1 MTTTRLVVKRDRSI
15 QEFDPLRI
23 YQAIYAAFQDIH
35 GEKHVNLDSV
45 HDVADYVYEIL
56 DNMAENEVEIERIQK
71 LIQAALMH
79 KGYFD
84 EAETFILYRKE
95 RADIRKAK
103 QEILEKDSLDSLD
116 KSFTFNQLKV
126 LASRYL
132 LRDLKTNE
140 LLESPAD
147 LFRRVATLIGLSDL
161 LHDPEIFDKDG
172 IEGDWVKD
180 YQTVTYDKYFKI
192 LDERF
197 INKYHFE
204 RFCNLYN
211 QLNNQGKM
219 KMALSFFMD
228 NFFVKLFDQKYEQTI
243 EEYYQLMTN
252 CQFMPNTPTLM
263 NAGTRIGGLSACFV
277 LHAPDSIDGYVRVTT
292 GDAAAIYRMA
302 GGVGINWS
310 DFRPEGC
317 DANGTPNA
325 ASGPVS
331 FIAMINTL
339 TDVVKGGGKRRG
351 ANMGILDINHPD
363 IEKFI
368 AVKTKAGV
376 YENFNLSVGIWEDYW
391 EALTSGKSEFQLFHK
406 THHQKDRLVNPQQLW
421 DLIARS
427 AWDSAEP
434 GVIFFDNINRV
445 NHMRNELGPIRATN
459 PCGEQ
464 ALPPNA
470 SCTLGSIN
478 IAKFVDKDLKVFKW
492 GEFAQVIRQS
502 TRFLDNVVSMN
513 KYPTEAIEEMA
524 LQERRLGLGVMGV
537 ADALY
542 MLRIPYNSKEGFEF
556 MATICRTLTSVSMD
570 ESINLAKERGPA
582 PLFNFSTQGI
592 DINNI
597 RTSSSLSIDQR
608 QDDLYKHGIRNTWN
622 TTVAPTGT
630 IAMIADTSYGIEPEY
645 ALVFKKKVTIGEFY
659 YANEVF
665 AKALKKEGLY
675 TEDIL
680 KQIADN
686 GGSCQSVKEIPQ
698 YIKDVFVTAMDIH
711 WADHIMAQGVCQQ
724 YIDNSISKTINM
736 AADVMVDDV
745 KNAYLLAHELGC
757 KGMTVYR
764 DNSRNEQ
771 VLHTNSSKTGKQL
784 RPSKFVIDYIKQRV
798 TNPYVKD
805 KLYQFFNISDNDFME
820 WSIPEIKLD
829 SNQILNNIVHSGGL
843 KITVNGRDDICHKC
857 GSKMVFIEGCKICNT
872 CQEGYCNV

>member
-1 MTTTRLVVKRDRSI
+1 MVTTLTTTRLVVKRDRSK

-35 GEKHVNLDSV
+35 GEKRVDVDSV

-56 DNMAENEVEIERIQK
+56 DNMADNEVEIERIQK
-71 LIQAALMH
+71 LIQSALMH

-103 QEILEKDSLDSLD
+103 QEILEKDTLDSLD

-132 LRDLKTNE
+132 LRDLKSNE

-161 LHDPEIFDKDG
+161 LHDPSLFDKDG
-172 IEGDWVKD
+172 KVENSITCPIPYYEMYSG
-180 YQTVTYDKYFKI
+180 I
-192 LDERF
+192 LQSLQ
-197 INKYHFE
+197 INEYHYEQFV
-204 RFCNLYN
+204 NLYC
-211 QLNNQGKM
+211 QLNNRGQM
-219 KMALSFFMD
+219 KRTLQEIVEIDLVS
-228 NFFVKLFDQKYEQTI
+228 LFCRKYEQRI
-243 EEYYQLMTN
+243 EEYYQLMAN

-277 LHAPDSIDGYVRVTT
+277 LHAPDSIDEYIRVTT

-310 DFRPEGC
+310 DFRPEGS
-317 DANGTPNA
+317 DANGVPNA

-406 THHQKDRLVNPQQLW
+406 THHEKDRLVNPQQLW

-427 AWDSAEP
+427 AWESAEP

-478 IAKFVDKDLKVFKW
+478 VAKFVDKDLKVFKW
-492 GEFAQVIRQS
+492 GDFAEVVRQA

-513 KYPTEAIEEMA
+513 KYPTQAIEEMA
-524 LQERRLGLGVMGV
+524 LNERRLGLGVMGV

-542 MLRIPYNSKEGFEF
+542 MLRIPYNSEAGYDF
-556 MATICRTLTSVSMD
+556 MATICQTLTSVSMD
-570 ESINLAKERGPA
+570 ESINLAMERGPA
-582 PLFNFSTQGI
+582 PLFNFSTQGV

-597 RTSSSLSIDQR
+597 RTSSSLSISQR
-608 QDDLYKHGIRNTWN
+608 HGDLYKYGIRNTWN

-630 IAMIADTSYGIEPEY
+630 IAMISGCSYGIEPEF
-645 ALVFKKKVTIGEFY
+645 ALAFTKKVTVGEFHY
-659 YANEVF
+659 SNQYLEEALREEGIFTDELV
-665 AKALKKEGLY
+665 AK
-675 TEDIL
+675 
-680 KQIADN
+680 IAEN
-686 GGSCQSVKEIPQ
+686 GGSIQAIDEIPD
-698 YIKDVFVTAMDIH
+698 YIKRVFVTAMDIH

-736 AADVMVDDV
+736 ASDVMVDDV
-745 KNAYLLAHELGC
+745 KNAYFTIY
-757 KGMTVYR
+757 KV
-764 DNSRNEQ
+764 
-771 VLHTNSSKTGKQL
+771 V
-784 RPSKFVIDYIKQRV
+784 
-798 TNPYVKD
+798 
-805 KLYQFFNISDNDFME
+805 
-820 WSIPEIKLD
+820 
-829 SNQILNNIVHSGGL
+829 SN
-843 KITVNGRDDICHKC
+843 
-857 GSKMVFIEGCKICNT
+857 
-872 CQEGYCNV
+872 